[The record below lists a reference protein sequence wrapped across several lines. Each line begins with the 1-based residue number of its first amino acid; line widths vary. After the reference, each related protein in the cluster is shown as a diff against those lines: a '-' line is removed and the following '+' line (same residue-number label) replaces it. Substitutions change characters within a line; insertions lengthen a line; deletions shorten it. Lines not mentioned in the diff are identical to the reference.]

1 MSLAS
6 AIFCA
11 LAVVMMKRVEE
22 KIHPVAMNLLKNAT
36 GGTIFIGI
44 SLLIIGEPLINPEFI
59 TR

>member
-6 AIFCA
+6 AVFCA
-11 LAVVMMKRVEE
+11 LTVVTMKRVEE

-36 GGTIFIGI
+36 GDAIFIGI
-44 SLLIIGEPLINPEFI
+44 TLLIIGEPLINSEFV